1 MSRRHFLAWM
11 GLGGPTATI
20 PTAGGVTRRRVL
32 LQESPVAGF
41 QYYRGE
47 RVWPALRDGDQL
59 ALVREPA
66 NPYDPRAVR
75 IDWKEQK
82 LGYVPRTEHV
92 AVAQMLDR
100 GERLEAG
107 IVTGCSFPAARGS
120 AGGYFA
126 EGLAQGHAN
135 VEAVYG
141 RAGCWMR
148 NSRRILIVAV
158 YYTPHQPASV

>member
-47 RVWPALRDGDQL
+47 RVWPALREGDQL

-82 LGYVPRTEHV
+82 LGYVPPNGARSGGADAGSRGTAGSRNRQAAVFRRPVGVRV
-92 AVAQMLDR
+92 AISLR
-100 GERLEAG
+100 G
-107 IVTGCSFPAARGS
+107 
-120 AGGYFA
+120 
-126 EGLAQGHAN
+126 
-135 VEAVYG
+135 
-141 RAGCWMR
+141 
-148 NSRRILIVAV
+148 
-158 YYTPHQPASV
+158 